1 MSDTQP
7 SLTRS
12 DEHPGPDD
20 ALYPDGRHPP
30 AATVEEGSHS
40 LVGDIGVGEW
50 RNRRNSI
57 R

>member
-20 ALYPDGRHPP
+20 ALYPDDRGRRTPFSK
-30 AATVEEGSHS
+30 A
-40 LVGDIGVGEW
+40 
-50 RNRRNSI
+50 
-57 R
+57 